1 MRDMSVFDNLIDE
14 NFEEIKKLSTLVIN
28 GESIVWAIKRDFKDA
43 LAVEKRTSFRK
54 GLFAGAIVATCVPIV
69 CVPIVCVVK
78 ERIMSKKEKSTK

>member
-1 MRDMSVFDNLIDE
+1 MLTKIVDRIRKRKVLRLAMELGCDFDGDL
-14 NFEEIKKLSTLVIN
+14 
-28 GESIVWAIKRDFKDA
+28 GESIVWAIKRDLKDA

-69 CVPIVCVVK
+69 CVVK